1 MAIVWIVVTVLLL
14 AVELHHLAFYAL
26 FAAAGTLAAA
36 IVAVIAPSAIAVQ
49 IVVGTIVAVVGLFAV
64 RPYVSS
70 AVARRRSDQNIQGV
84 HGGLVGA
91 RGVTLDE
98 VGHMHIGHIRL
109 LGENWLAVT
118 ADDESIPP
126 ATHVIVTKVVGTTL
140 TVRSIDGIWELT

>member
-1 MAIVWIVVTVLLL
+1 MAIVWIVVTVLLV

-36 IVAVIAPSAIAVQ
+36 IVALVAPSAIALQ
-49 IVVGTIVAVVGLFAV
+49 IIVGVVIAVVGVMAV
-64 RPYVSS
+64 RPKVSA
-70 AVARRRSDQNIQGV
+70 AVARRHIGDSVRGV

-91 RGVTLDE
+91 RGITLDE
-98 VGHMHIGHIRL
+98 VGHARTGHIRL

-126 ATHVIVTKVVGTTL
+126 ATHVIVTNVVGTTL